1 MFAGMSRGGG
11 NAIPVEPGFAGAC
24 ALPGSGVGWWKIGH
38 RRSISLTGVDFPDI
52 GTTS

>member
-11 NAIPVEPGFAGAC
+11 NAIRVEPGFAGC
-24 ALPGSGVGWWKIGH
+24 RALPGSGVGWWKIGH

-52 GTTS
+52 DTTS

>member
-1 MFAGMSRGGG
+1 MFAGVPRRGG
-11 NAIPVEPGFAGAC
+11 NAIRVQPGFARCC
-24 ALPGSGVGWWKIGH
+24 ALPGSAVGWWKIGH